1 MKKGLLWLGLVLA
14 MILTIGA
21 CDIAKASDSDNEVSY
36 SIPSYK
42 GHLAIHEDGGA
53 TFTQEVTYDF
63 SSSYNGQYVTLGSV
77 KPLPKGFNIEENP
90 TVTVSDKAEKITTEN
105 GVETVFT
112 KRQIR
117 VESEKLKDGIKLKVY
132 NPGAYDKVVLKVT
145 WQIKHM
151 LDLYS
156 DVAVLNWF
164 PISDW
169 DKSIGHVDFTV
180 DGLDSNKGELYAHAG
195 FFQKNPQVQRTDE
208 GYNIQF
214 DNFPAKGKLE
224 LHAYWPMTASLKSKN
239 STNIIDSSAKDKF
252 LKQENDIVRNRKIY
266 HIIFYGLFPGLLLVL
281 FVIAIV
287 LYSSV
292 LRSTRPPRFPK
303 DSRLYDIPQNLAPL
317 VLAQNVYNQRFDIS
331 GLNSVTYP
339 ISFNH
344 MVQATILDLID
355 RGNLSF
361 SQSTEEPILEFVKRD
376 GLADFELA
384 FIEMLFDGQT
394 QVKEKDMFS
403 RYYINEDEIESQ
415 YKKAKNRTERDK
427 LRSIGRNIRSLFL
440 EDATRVTQGVENQEK
455 QLGLPS
461 LYRQLTPSESHLSSV
476 ANIMF
481 ISLYLLIA
489 IGFFL
494 LSIGFSSNLSLLYL
508 LIFFPVITMH
518 LIYRLQINGRAN
530 GCLVPENSDIYY
542 QWHSFNN
549 MIKSIGQFN
558 QAELQSIVL
567 WNRILVY
574 ATLYGQAKKV
584 SDVLKRYN
592 IHLSNPSLD
601 AFTYSPV
608 SFAMLYNSTALQ
620 NYVSASDTVSN
631 FSINSS
637 SGSGGFSGGG
647 FSGGGGGGGGGAF

>member
-214 DNFPAKGKLE
+214 DHFPAKGKLE
-224 LHAYWPMTASLKSKN
+224 LHAYWPMTPSLKSKN
-239 STNIIDSSAKDKF
+239 STNIINSSAKDKF

-281 FVIAIV
+281 FVLAIV
-287 LYSSV
+287 FYSSV

-361 SQSTEEPILEFVKRD
+361 SQSRGEPILEFVKSD
-376 GLADFELA
+376 GLADFEVA
-384 FIEMLFDGQT
+384 FIDMLFDGQS

-403 RYYINEDEIESQ
+403 RYYINEGEIEGQ

-461 LYRQLTPSESHLSSV
+461 LYRQLTPSETHLSSV

-481 ISLYLLIA
+481 ISLYVLIA

-494 LSIGFSSNLSLLYL
+494 LSIGFSSNLSFLYL

-549 MIKSIGQFN
+549 MIKSIEQFN

-574 ATLYGQAKKV
+574 ATLYGEAKKV

-608 SFAMLYNSTALQ
+608 SFAMLYNSTVLQ

>member
-266 HIIFYGLFPGLLLVL
+266 HIIFYGFFPGLLLVL
-281 FVIAIV
+281 FVLAIV
-287 LYSSV
+287 FYSSV

-376 GLADFELA
+376 GLADIELA

-481 ISLYLLIA
+481 ISLYVLIA

>member
-266 HIIFYGLFPGLLLVL
+266 HIFFYGLFPGLLLVL

-481 ISLYLLIA
+481 ISLYVLIA

-620 NYVSASDTVSN
+620 NYVSASDTVSS
-631 FSINSS
+631 FSINSN
-637 SGSGGFSGGG
+637 SGSGGFGGGG

>member
-384 FIEMLFDGQT
+384 FIEMLFDGQS

-481 ISLYLLIA
+481 ISLYVLIA

-574 ATLYGQAKKV
+574 ATLYGEAKKV

>member
-1 MKKGLLWLGLVLA
+1 
-14 MILTIGA
+14 
-21 CDIAKASDSDNEVSY
+21 
-36 SIPSYK
+36 
-42 GHLAIHEDGGA
+42 
-53 TFTQEVTYDF
+53 
-63 SSSYNGQYVTLGSV
+63 
-77 KPLPKGFNIEENP
+77 
-90 TVTVSDKAEKITTEN
+90 
-105 GVETVFT
+105 
-112 KRQIR
+112 
-117 VESEKLKDGIKLKVY
+117 
-132 NPGAYDKVVLKVT
+132 
-145 WQIKHM
+145 
-151 LDLYS
+151 
-156 DVAVLNWF
+156 
-164 PISDW
+164 
-169 DKSIGHVDFTV
+169 
-180 DGLDSNKGELYAHAG
+180 
-195 FFQKNPQVQRTDE
+195 
-208 GYNIQF
+208 
-214 DNFPAKGKLE
+214 
-224 LHAYWPMTASLKSKN
+224 MTPSLKSKN
-239 STNIIDSSAKDKF
+239 STYIINSSAKDKF

-281 FVIAIV
+281 FVLAIV
-287 LYSSV
+287 FYSSV

-361 SQSTEEPILEFVKRD
+361 NQSRGEPILEFVKSD
-376 GLADFELA
+376 GLADFEVA
-384 FIEMLFDGQT
+384 FIDMLFDGQS

-403 RYYINEDEIESQ
+403 RYYINEGEIESQ

-481 ISLYLLIA
+481 ISLYVLIA

-494 LSIGFSSNLSLLYL
+494 LSIGFSSHLSFLYL

-647 FSGGGGGGGGGAF
+647 FSGGGFSGGGGGGGGGAF

>member
-214 DNFPAKGKLE
+214 DHFPAKGKLE
-224 LHAYWPMTASLKSKN
+224 LHAYWPMTPSLKSKN
-239 STNIIDSSAKDKF
+239 SASIINSSAKDKF

-266 HIIFYGLFPGLLLVL
+266 HIIFYGFFPGLLLVL
-281 FVIAIV
+281 FVLAIV
-287 LYSSV
+287 FYSSV

-331 GLNSVTYP
+331 GLNRVTYP

-361 SQSTEEPILEFVKRD
+361 NQSTGEPILEFVKSD
-376 GLADFELA
+376 GLADFEVA
-384 FIEMLFDGQT
+384 FIDMLFDGQS

-403 RYYINEDEIESQ
+403 RYYINKDEIESQ

-455 QLGLPS
+455 KLGLPS
-461 LYRQLTPSESHLSSV
+461 LYRQLTPSETHLSSV

-481 ISLYLLIA
+481 ISLYVLIA

-494 LSIGFSSNLSLLYL
+494 LSIGFSSNLSFLYL
-508 LIFFPVITMH
+508 LIFFPVITIH
-518 LIYRLQINGRAN
+518 FIYRLQINGRVK

-608 SFAMLYNSTALQ
+608 SFAMLHNSTALQ
-620 NYVSASDTVSN
+620 SYVSASDTVSN

>member
-214 DNFPAKGKLE
+214 DHFPAKGKLE
-224 LHAYWPMTASLKSKN
+224 LHAYWPMTPSLKSKN
-239 STNIIDSSAKDKF
+239 SASIINSSAKDKF

-266 HIIFYGLFPGLLLVL
+266 HIIFYGFFPGLLLVL
-281 FVIAIV
+281 FVLAIV
-287 LYSSV
+287 FYSSV

-361 SQSTEEPILEFVKRD
+361 NQSTGEPILEFVKSD
-376 GLADFELA
+376 GLADFEVA
-384 FIEMLFDGQT
+384 FIDMLFDGQS

-403 RYYINEDEIESQ
+403 RYYINKDEIESQ

-455 QLGLPS
+455 KLGLPS
-461 LYRQLTPSESHLSSV
+461 LYRQLTPSETHLSSV

-481 ISLYLLIA
+481 ISLYVLIA

-494 LSIGFSSNLSLLYL
+494 LSIGFSSNLSFLYL
-508 LIFFPVITMH
+508 LIFFPVITIH
-518 LIYRLQINGRAN
+518 FIYRLQINGRVK

-608 SFAMLYNSTALQ
+608 SFAMLHNSTALQ
-620 NYVSASDTVSN
+620 SYVSASDTVSN

-637 SGSGGFSGGG
+637 SGSGGFGGGG

>member
-266 HIIFYGLFPGLLLVL
+266 HIIFYGFFPGLLLVL
-281 FVIAIV
+281 FVLAIV
-287 LYSSV
+287 FYSSV

-361 SQSTEEPILEFVKRD
+361 NQSTGEPILEFVKSD
-376 GLADFELA
+376 GLADFEVA
-384 FIEMLFDGQT
+384 FIDMLFDGQS

-403 RYYINEDEIESQ
+403 RYYINKDEIESQ

-455 QLGLPS
+455 KLGLPS
-461 LYRQLTPSESHLSSV
+461 LYRQLTPSETHLSSV

-481 ISLYLLIA
+481 ISLYVLIA

-494 LSIGFSSNLSLLYL
+494 LSIGFSSNLSFLYL
-508 LIFFPVITMH
+508 LIFFPVITIH
-518 LIYRLQINGRAN
+518 FIYRLQINGRVK

-608 SFAMLYNSTALQ
+608 SFAMLHNSTALQ
-620 NYVSASDTVSN
+620 SYVSASDTVSN

>member
-481 ISLYLLIA
+481 ISLYVLIA

-620 NYVSASDTVSN
+620 NYVSASDTVSS
-631 FSINSS
+631 FSINSN
-637 SGSGGFSGGG
+637 SGSGGFGGGG

>member
-361 SQSTEEPILEFVKRD
+361 SQSRGEPILEFVKSD
-376 GLADFELA
+376 GLADFEVA
-384 FIEMLFDGQT
+384 FIDMLFDGQS

-403 RYYINEDEIESQ
+403 RYYINEGEIEGQ

-461 LYRQLTPSESHLSSV
+461 LYRQLTPSETHLSSV

-481 ISLYLLIA
+481 ISLYVLIA

-494 LSIGFSSNLSLLYL
+494 LSIGFSSNLSFLYL

-608 SFAMLYNSTALQ
+608 SFAMLNNSTALQ